1 MTIDHLKLTATIAAN
16 GTATA
21 TTTNALRGRLLAI
34 QLDYTSAGGTCDVTL
49 TCGTPALTLLVKAD
63 NQTDGWFFPMVQANG
78 AADGAAVTDTYTLLP
93 LFGTVTMT
101 IAQGTEAGTVAA
113 TLVYDKAGK

>member
-1 MTIDHLKLTATIAAN
+1 MIIDQKLTATIAAN
-16 GTATA
+16 NTGTA
-21 TTTNALRGRLLAI
+21 TTTNALRGRLIAI
-34 QLDYTSAGGTCDVTL
+34 HLDYTSAGGTCDVTI
-49 TCGTPALTLLVKAD
+49 TCGTPALTLLVKA
-63 NQTDGWFFPMVQANG
+63 NSETDAWFFPVAQING
-78 AADGAAVTDTYTLLP
+78 AADGAAISDQYTSLP

>member
-21 TTTNALRGRLLAI
+21 TSTNAVRGRLVAI
-34 QLDYTSAGGTCDVTL
+34 NLDYTSAGGTCDVTI

-63 NQTDGWFFPMVQANG
+63 NQTDSWFFPVGQVNG
-78 AADGAAVTDTYTLLP
+78 AADGAAISDQYTQLP
-93 LFGTVTMT
+93 LFGTITMS

-113 TLVYDKAGK
+113 TLVYEKVGR